1 MMMKVVVLYGHG
13 VVVMMMEVEV
23 LIAVIRLA
31 MMATVMK
38 MMVKTY
44 EEKMNQSF

>member
-1 MMMKVVVLYGHG
+1 MVMKVVVFYGHG

-38 MMVKTY
+38 MMVKT
-44 EEKMNQSF
+44 